1 MKRLFWIAPF
11 VVLSVF
17 YIFPFSAGASEVAST
32 TEAESK
38 FTIEIETT
46 AANVADNEAPLGTD
60 SFENTEPP
68 EEPGEAVEKP
78 AAPALSL
85 SNSAN
90 GLTALWSDITGASYY
105 IVYYKSAF
113 NNGYSNLET
122 GDTTCVIPETE
133 SGTLY
138 FVKVQAV
145 SAEGVRGYES
155 AEKSLTYIAHAGNTE
170 INFNGS
176 SNVCVWNSVGGANK
190 YQIAKKK
197 SGDKAFTYFTTTSN
211 TFTDKNVVK
220 ANTYY
225 YQVRAV
231 YATADNGTAYGAWSP
246 VSSVVTL
253 AQTNASLANKSN
265 GIRAQW
271 NAVNGAARYAVY
283 YRSSDDTKWTTASTT
298 NTFYPI
304 LNAKSGKL
312 YYVQVRPVNG
322 KVSGKYSKVKAIT
335 FLGRPAVTR
344 SNASD
349 GVNLSWKS
357 VDGANKYQIAK
368 KKNGAS
374 SYIYYYSTGTAF
386 FDRDVYGNTA
396 YYYQVRAVYE
406 TENSGTAY
414 GEWSAVG
421 TILRLVQPSVS
432 LSNKSNGMRV
442 EWSRVAGAVKY
453 AVYIKAASASK
464 WQSATTANN
473 YYPMFTVKSGVLYYV
488 QVRAIGSGAYGPFS
502 KPKSL
507 TFIGPANL
515 NLSKPNSNPV
525 LSWNKVPG
533 ANKYQIVKTKKG
545 VSGYEYI
552 YTTGTSYVDKAAAV
566 SNGFYS
572 YQIRAMYA
580 TEDKGT
586 AYGAWS
592 VAATTFRGTMIK
604 QLQSQIGNSNTS
616 YVKYINSKSG
626 IGVTASFEWCA
637 EFAWCMIDQFAAKV
651 KIKDPVKPCIHVSEI
666 AMQAKAKGALKSAY
680 SSGYIPKP
688 GDLFTTSFYKYPGSD
703 GRLHIGFVESVE
715 TNANGQVTKVHT
727 IEGNFNW
734 ENQSSINTRVSRNTW
749 VPGKENAYSA
759 ILCEYIDLEKLF
771 S

>member
-85 SNSAN
+85 LNSAN
-90 GLTALWSDITGASYY
+90 GLTALWTDINEASYY
-105 IVYYKSAF
+105 VVYYKSAF
-113 NNGYSNLET
+113 NNGYSTLET

-145 SAEGVRGYES
+145 SCYEVSGYES
-155 AEKSLTYIAHAGNTE
+155 AEKSLTYIARAGNTE

-283 YRSSDDTKWTTASTT
+283 YRSSDDTKWTTASAC
-298 NTFYPI
+298 
-304 LNAKSGKL
+304 LMSM
-312 YYVQVRPVNG
+312 
-322 KVSGKYSKVKAIT
+322 S
-335 FLGRPAVTR
+335 
-344 SNASD
+344 
-349 GVNLSWKS
+349 
-357 VDGANKYQIAK
+357 
-368 KKNGAS
+368 
-374 SYIYYYSTGTAF
+374 
-386 FDRDVYGNTA
+386 
-396 YYYQVRAVYE
+396 
-406 TENSGTAY
+406 
-414 GEWSAVG
+414 
-421 TILRLVQPSVS
+421 
-432 LSNKSNGMRV
+432 
-442 EWSRVAGAVKY
+442 
-453 AVYIKAASASK
+453 
-464 WQSATTANN
+464 
-473 YYPMFTVKSGVLYYV
+473 
-488 QVRAIGSGAYGPFS
+488 
-502 KPKSL
+502 
-507 TFIGPANL
+507 
-515 NLSKPNSNPV
+515 
-525 LSWNKVPG
+525 
-533 ANKYQIVKTKKG
+533 
-545 VSGYEYI
+545 
-552 YTTGTSYVDKAAAV
+552 
-566 SNGFYS
+566 
-572 YQIRAMYA
+572 
-580 TEDKGT
+580 
-586 AYGAWS
+586 
-592 VAATTFRGTMIK
+592 
-604 QLQSQIGNSNTS
+604 
-616 YVKYINSKSG
+616 
-626 IGVTASFEWCA
+626 A
-637 EFAWCMIDQFAAKV
+637 EF
-651 KIKDPVKPCIHVSEI
+651 
-666 AMQAKAKGALKSAY
+666 
-680 SSGYIPKP
+680 
-688 GDLFTTSFYKYPGSD
+688 
-703 GRLHIGFVESVE
+703 R
-715 TNANGQVTKVHT
+715 
-727 IEGNFNW
+727 
-734 ENQSSINTRVSRNTW
+734 
-749 VPGKENAYSA
+749 
-759 ILCEYIDLEKLF
+759 
-771 S
+771 